1 METNF
6 ESQRR
11 FNDNNKEG
19 KGETKKKKRFAD
31 SFGMTLI
38 SLI

>member
-6 ESQRR
+6 ETQIR

-19 KGETKKKKRFAD
+19 KGETKKKKKVCWLFWHD
-31 SFGMTLI
+31 I
-38 SLI
+38 N

>member
-1 METNF
+1 MTTI
-6 ESQRR
+6 RKAR
-11 FNDNNKEG
+11 G
-19 KGETKKKKRFAD
+19 KPKKKTRFAD